1 MQSTKPE
8 DHRNRARLRSR
19 KCERHRASLESI
31 FWCATNPPPNIEP
44 SSLGQREIDRKS
56 IEHSY
61 IYLAISKGIDWIF
74 ATHIHCT
81 EDHLW
86 RPFAR
91 RCRLERSFAS
101 PICEV
106 ARLVHCAKAKPLTD
120 AAQMPTG
127 LPSIPLSQHDKNKS
141 KSTELAPAAG

>member
-8 DHRNRARLRSR
+8 DQRDRARLRSR

-91 RCRLERSFAS
+91 RSRLEPTFPS
-101 PICEV
+101 PICEGE
-106 ARLVHCAKAKPLTD
+106 RLGRWEKGEPMTD
-120 AAQMPTG
+120 AAQMATG
-127 LPSIPLSQHDKNKS
+127 MPSIPLSQNDKNKS
-141 KSTELAPAAG
+141 KSRELAPAAG